1 MLQGP
6 TTAFKS
12 IAGVAT
18 GLLGIPNRYMHT
30 PSEVIDCDDL
40 DAAIQLLAG
49 FLENIHPEENW
60 IP

>member
-1 MLQGP
+1 MCIRD
-6 TTAFKS
+6 S
-12 IAGVAT
+12 
-18 GLLGIPNRYMHT
+18 MHT